1 MSSLKLLLKPY
12 ELNLNLKCLVKHNKK
27 MVETIK
33 INFIVMI
40 SVISNLRRSH
50 SDDKL
55 LPMHDALVFRWLLRM
70 LPVFSLYHKNGQC
83 IGLVSS
89 RTSAIVG
96 VECG

>member
-1 MSSLKLLLKPY
+1 
-12 ELNLNLKCLVKHNKK
+12 

-33 INFIVMI
+33 MNFIVMI

-55 LPMHDALVFRWLLRM
+55 LPIIYLYCYRPMHDALVFRWLLRM